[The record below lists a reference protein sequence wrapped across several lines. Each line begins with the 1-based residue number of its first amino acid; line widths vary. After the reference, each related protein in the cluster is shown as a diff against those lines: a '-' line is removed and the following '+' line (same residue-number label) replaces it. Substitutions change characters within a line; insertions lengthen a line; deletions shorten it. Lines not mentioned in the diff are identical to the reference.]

1 MNRPSFQFYPA
12 DWRGNAKLRRCTIAA
27 RGAWLEVICL
37 LHDSDEYGVLRW
49 PLAEIAHAAGL
60 PLKLLR
66 ELVDKAVLKGADA
79 LTDPFRFAPSHA
91 GRTGPEVVLVE
102 ANGGPCWYCS
112 RLVRDEWVRQR
123 RGLATRFEASPN
135 PQPNPGPKGGIGG
148 GFGGGFGDGPSSSSP
163 SSRKPSRRKG
173 ASGGGEGY
181 PPDFEALWR
190 EYPKREGG
198 NSKADAFEK
207 YQARARSGVPIE
219 EMVAGVK
226 RYALFVRANGKEGTP
241 YVMQAERFLGRGL
254 HFREAWTAT
263 GGDTQAGSL
272 LDDGAIL

>member
-1 MNRPSFQFYPA
+1 VNRPSFQFYPA

-60 PLKLLR
+60 PVRLLR
-66 ELVDKAVLKGADA
+66 ELVEKGVLKGSDTLAE
-79 LTDPFRFAPSHA
+79 PFTYAPSHA
-91 GRTGPEVVLVE
+91 GRTGPEVELVA

-123 RGLATRFEASPN
+123 RGAATRFEPSPN
-135 PQPNPGPKGGIGG
+135 PQPNPAPKGAIGGGIGERQ
-148 GFGGGFGDGPSSSSP
+148 GDGPSSSSS
-163 SSRKPSRRKG
+163 SSRKPSRRKR

-198 NSKADAFEK
+198 NSKADAWAQ
-207 YQARARSGVPIE
+207 YQARAKQGTSPE
-219 EMVAGVK
+219 EMLAGVK
-226 RYALFVRANGKEGTP
+226 RYAAYIAATGKVGTA
-241 YVMQAERFLGRGL
+241 YVKQCATFLGRGL
-254 HFREAWTAT
+254 HFREAWASA